1 MTNTLSTLPSSLSE
15 NSLTSSIK
23 TLKSTHFLN
32 QTKSFTTSTSW
43 WKNQEMGRESWVE
56 IGRRLKK
63 AVKKFKLLLTSNVR
77 LWCLRSTVGRSSY
90 SRRLSFDDRLGLHG
104 CIEDDKLD
112 GDRYHLL
119 TTGIQRASSFAS
131 DDYIDKR
138 AEIFIA
144 NFRRQLRLERQ
155 VSLDLNYSRSTGSS
169 FKGDKE
175 N

>member
-1 MTNTLSTLPSSLSE
+1 
-15 NSLTSSIK
+15 
-23 TLKSTHFLN
+23 LN
-32 QTKSFTTSTSW
+32 QTKFHFNKV

-63 AVKKFKLLLTSNVR
+63 AVKKFKLLLTFNVR

-104 CIEDDKLD
+104 CIEDDKLQ
-112 GDRYHLL
+112 GDRSV
-119 TTGIQRASSFAS
+119 TTGIQRASSFGS
-131 DDYIDKR
+131 DDDIDKR

-144 NFRRQLRLERQ
+144 NFRRQLRFERQ
-155 VSLDLNYSRSTGSS
+155 VSLDQLIKLQYEIEVLVSNATI
-169 FKGDKE
+169 KG

>member
-1 MTNTLSTLPSSLSE
+1 V
-15 NSLTSSIK
+15 
-23 TLKSTHFLN
+23 
-32 QTKSFTTSTSW
+32 

-63 AVKKFKLLLTSNVR
+63 AVKKFKLLLTCNVR

-90 SRRLSFDDRLGLHG
+90 SRRLSFDDRLGLRG

-112 GDRYHLL
+112 GDRYHLVP
-119 TTGIQRASSFAS
+119 TGIQRARSFAS
-131 DDYIDKR
+131 DDDIDKR

-155 VSLDLNYSRSTGSS
+155 VSLELSYSRSRGSS